1 MGIMDLA
8 KGIDGIGEAIFYND
22 HIWSFFVLF
31 LLLFFCFHFLFLVFL
46 IKIQKSSL
54 KVWNKKWS

>member
-22 HIWSFFVLF
+22 HIWSF
-31 LLLFFCFHFLFLVFL
+31 LFFFCYSFLSSCFVFGFSY
-46 IKIQKSSL
+46 KHSEK
-54 KVWNKKWS
+54 